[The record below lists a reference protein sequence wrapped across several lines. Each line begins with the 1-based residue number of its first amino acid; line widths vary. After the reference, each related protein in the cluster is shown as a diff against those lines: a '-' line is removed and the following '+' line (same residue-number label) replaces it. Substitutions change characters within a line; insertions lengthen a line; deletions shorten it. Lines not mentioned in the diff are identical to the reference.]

1 MNRYGVFDCY
11 FDDELMLKVTEGSY
25 EKAKEIFIELLLD
38 DTDFLRKLIEREIS
52 IEEVSAA
59 ATHRGLE
66 EV

>member
-11 FDDELMLKVTEGSY
+11 FDDELMSTVIDVSY
-25 EKAKEIFIELLLD
+25 EKAKEVFIGLLLD

-52 IEEVSAA
+52 IEEVGTA
-59 ATHRGLE
+59 ATHRGPE